1 HFSSDLPQHQHQH
14 AGSAKLP
21 RFLSGQQRHT
31 RACRSL
37 LVGLLAGSCME
48 LDVGAGLLGRL
59 FAVLHFLLFSGTGLL
74 MRLLLALWLGPFAAQ
89 SGGLLVCLLAGLC
102 MRMGLD
108 VGAASLLG
116 RLDTAASGRELL
128 GRLFAGLHFGLLLG
142 CTGLLGGL
150 SAGL

>member
-1 HFSSDLPQHQHQH
+1 ML
-14 AGSAKLP
+14 AA
-21 RFLSGQQRHT
+21 LSG
-31 RACRSL
+31 SL
-37 LVGLLAGSCME
+37 LVGLLAGSRME

-59 FAVLHFLLFSGTGLL
+59 FAGLHLLLFSGTGLL

-116 RLDTAASGRELL
+116 RLDTAASGRAVL
-128 GRLFAGLHFGLLLG
+128 GRLFA
-142 CTGLLGGL
+142 
-150 SAGL
+150 AQ